1 MLDAETAA
9 DSSKLQAALSE
20 KENKDVNEPD
30 SAEAEPSARAS
41 WAGKLSKW
49 ASALKPTGASAPAAA
64 EPKEEASQVQPT
76 GSCAAAA
83 ADSLSADAQQGEDV
97 KAAGGS
103 TLSPLSTLGRLTF
116 MHSPARMPGCA
127 DGLTTRR
134 RASTVHMI
142 AASAIGML
150 YEQLVLHAC

>member
-1 MLDAETAA
+1 MGNLQAPLASEEDTVPELDAETAA
-9 DSSKLQAALSE
+9 ASSKLQAAVSE

-30 SAEAEPSARAS
+30 NAEAEPSARAS

-49 ASALKPTGASAPAAA
+49 ASALKPTAASAPAAA
-64 EPKEEASQVQPT
+64 EPKEEASQVQQP

-103 TLSPLSTLGRLTF
+103 TTSPPSISRRLTF

-127 DGLTTRR
+127 DGLLR
-134 RASTVHMI
+134 SI
-142 AASAIGML
+142 
-150 YEQLVLHAC
+150 

>member
-1 MLDAETAA
+1 MGNLQAPLASEEDTVPELDAETAA
-9 DSSKLQAALSE
+9 ASSKLQAAVSE

-30 SAEAEPSARAS
+30 NAEAEPSARAS

-49 ASALKPTGASAPAAA
+49 ASALKPTAASGPAAA
-64 EPKEEASQVQPT
+64 EPKEEASQVQQP

-103 TLSPLSTLGRLTF
+103 TTSPPSSSRRLTF
-116 MHSPARMPGCA
+116 IHSPAHTQGCA
-127 DGLTTRR
+127 DGLLR
-134 RASTVHMI
+134 SI
-142 AASAIGML
+142 
-150 YEQLVLHAC
+150 